1 MHQGTNLNKL
11 RRGRSIESNGRRES
25 MENIQLRRSN
35 SPVCRRREQRLTR
48 ISLTIVWLFLFC
60 QFWKLVPT
68 VYELIYGDD
77 VWPDWAHFVKHLSHA
92 LIVLNSS
99 VNFLIYLLLWTKEA
113 SLKYFQP
120 LKREPIFSKLWS
132 KMQKDSISII
142 SISFSKSE
150 ITFKTIECT
159 LMYFDMMLSGENS
172 LADWIL
178 MWLACQK
185 KSYLICDKIT
195 NFRIFTQPFFHSAK
209 LRQPKQSRDS
219 CLKKKK
225 YYIIFRK
232 FVISSHIR

>member
-11 RRGRSIESNGRRES
+11 RRGRSIESNGRRDS

-68 VYELIYGDD
+68 VYELLYGDD
-77 VWPDWAHFVKHLSHA
+77 FWPDWAHFVKHLSHA

-113 SLKYFQP
+113 SLKYFQL
-120 LKREPIFSKLWS
+120 LKREPISSKQWS
-132 KMQKDSISII
+132 KMQKDRISII
-142 SISFSKSE
+142 SISFSKSK

-159 LMYFDMMLSGENS
+159 VMYFEFWYD
-172 LADWIL
+172 AVW
-178 MWLACQK
+178 W
-185 KSYLICDKIT
+185 
-195 NFRIFTQPFFHSAK
+195 
-209 LRQPKQSRDS
+209 
-219 CLKKKK
+219 
-225 YYIIFRK
+225 K
-232 FVISSHIR
+232 FVRDHSYIT

>member
-1 MHQGTNLNKL
+1 MHQETNLNKL

-68 VYELIYGDD
+68 VYELCYGDD
-77 VWPDWAHFVKHLSHA
+77 FWPEWALFVKHLSHA

-99 VNFLIYLLLWTKEA
+99 LNFLIYLLLWTKE
-113 SLKYFQP
+113 STLKYFQQ

-132 KMQKDSISII
+132 KIQKDSISTI
-142 SISFSKSE
+142 SSK

-159 LMYFDMMLSGENS
+159 LMYFDMMLSGEKT
-172 LADWIL
+172 LADWTL
-178 MWLACQK
+178 SL
-185 KSYLICDKIT
+185 
-195 NFRIFTQPFFHSAK
+195 K
-209 LRQPKQSRDS
+209 LCK
-219 CLKKKK
+219 
-225 YYIIFRK
+225 
-232 FVISSHIR
+232 